1 MAFLIRK
8 SLYLITFKG
17 KAKRARD
24 SATREEMK
32 YRSKEQEF
40 HMFL

>member
-1 MAFLIRK
+1 MAFLIPK
-8 SLYLITFKG
+8 SLYLITFK
-17 KAKRARD
+17 
-24 SATREEMK
+24 EEMK